1 MRSTRIFRFWVGTK
15 EVTGCHQGGWC
26 SGAIVLIIL
35 LGQLHK
41 SLQHHDWAVRSVA
54 PTSEYGLTLV
64 EMTIHRGIFAW
75 FKLNNPFLV
84 DSKGINVGFI
94 LLHSQKKASS
104 LSFVVVLWSTK
115 QQFGITMFQKTLAPA
130 PEHGELDKNYTM
142 SRMFHKEF

>member
-1 MRSTRIFRFWVGTK
+1 
-15 EVTGCHQGGWC
+15 
-26 SGAIVLIIL
+26 
-35 LGQLHK
+35 
-41 SLQHHDWAVRSVA
+41 
-54 PTSEYGLTLV
+54 
-64 EMTIHRGIFAW
+64 MTIHRGIFAW
-75 FKLNNPFLV
+75 FKLNKPFLV